1 MKHQTRQHGS
11 EYTNQEDNT
20 NRYALSRIIEET
32 QKLQAV
38 YWFNLFLIVSLGLEA
53 CWGYQT
59 QLTSIT
65 ERRCSSIGRILKI
78 VFCTAVLVS

>member
-20 NRYALSRIIEET
+20 NHYALARIIEET

-38 YWFNLFLIVSLGLEA
+38 Y
-53 CWGYQT
+53 
-59 QLTSIT
+59 
-65 ERRCSSIGRILKI
+65 
-78 VFCTAVLVS
+78 